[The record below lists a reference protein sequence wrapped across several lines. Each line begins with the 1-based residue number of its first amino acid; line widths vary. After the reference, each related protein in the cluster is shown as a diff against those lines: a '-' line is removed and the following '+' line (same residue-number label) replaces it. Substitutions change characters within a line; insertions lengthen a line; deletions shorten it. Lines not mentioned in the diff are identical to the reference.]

1 MTTFQDQPP
10 QSRRALR
17 EQQLN
22 EHARTDD
29 IDDSAE
35 AARPAPSGR
44 RAQRAEAPAT
54 LVEVPADGREPEHD
68 RVEQEA
74 SADEHH
80 TAETR
85 IDGAEHVTDS
95 AIATPFPFADQVEA
109 TSDDA
114 GQPGFRLRDFS
125 PELGAV
131 RGESSTGE
139 WTPPQISDPSAE
151 NRHDTGAASPI
162 SRRAQ
167 RAEAPA
173 GAESRDSDGDA
184 ERPSFDSLFADLTLA
199 ESPDGADDAPDAAPE
214 HAAESGSADESAAA
228 DAAAPAVDQTA
239 DATGDVPLPAA
250 DATGDVPVSAADA
263 SGDVPVTAA
272 DATGD
277 VPVTAVD
284 ETGDVPVAADAS
296 RPLAES
302 VPNDRPMS
310 RREWRLMR
318 ARAEAEA
325 AAAAT
330 TDAAPESPAE
340 ARPSGDDGRGIPAL
354 VEPTREVH
362 TPLSDAMAEF
372 EALTRSSE
380 GRDPAAESSFPSFP
394 AALAPGYAA
403 RTAPVTTT
411 PRDET
416 PAAVPFQAPELQHT
430 DLPATA
436 SSPRENDTTS
446 DNEPVVDV
454 TRTGEPYDATA
465 RAAETADHVTADQA
479 TSTGESRKSAIDFAP
494 RAGSAPAAA
503 QSAPFSFLVTPP
515 ADATATPPADTAD
528 APRDATTDTGSY
540 IPPVGHWSRQA
551 ELDDENQPIENTL
564 SRDVGG
570 GNVATTTNALVLPM
584 IPARDDFSSVL
595 NATGEIMVTGTIN
608 LPGSVGATGRDSR
621 HYDDP
626 DVDHLFDAYD
636 NEVANTDS
644 APVRAISAVSSH
656 TASRGGIETGRK
668 QSNRTLNVL
677 FVTACVLAVG
687 TVALLVAGF
696 AFNFF

>member
-35 AARPAPSGR
+35 ASRPAPSGR

-54 LVEVPADGREPEHD
+54 LVEVPADGREAEQGGAEQD
-68 RVEQEA
+68 SAEQEA
-74 SADEHH
+74 AAPEHH
-80 TAETR
+80 AAETR
-85 IDGAEHVTDS
+85 IDGAEHDGAEDVGAEHVTDS

-125 PELGAV
+125 PEIGAV

-139 WTPPQISDPSAE
+139 WTPPQISDASTE
-151 NRHDTGAASPI
+151 SRHDSDAASPS

-173 GAESRDSDGDA
+173 SAESRDSDSDA

-199 ESPDGADDAPDAAPE
+199 ESPEGVDDAPDAAPE
-214 HAAESGSADESAAA
+214 HAAESHSAAQVA
-228 DAAAPAVDQTA
+228 DADVVVTGA
-239 DATGDVPLPAA
+239 DRT
-250 DATGDVPVSAADA
+250 
-263 SGDVPVTAA
+263 GDVPVTAA
-272 DATGD
+272 DQ
-277 VPVTAVD
+277 
-284 ETGDVPVAADAS
+284 TGDVPVAADQTGDVPVSADTS
-296 RPLAES
+296 QTTAES
-302 VPNDRPMS
+302 VPSDRPMS

-330 TDAAPESPAE
+330 TDAAPESPAQ

-403 RTAPVTTT
+403 RTAPVRTT
-411 PRDET
+411 PREET
-416 PAAVPFQAPELQHT
+416 PAATPVRAPELRAPELRAPELVAPELPHT
-430 DLPATA
+430 DLPDSADA
-436 SSPRENDTTS
+436 SRRNDTTTDS
-446 DNEPVVDV
+446 ESVVDV
-454 TRTGEPYDATA
+454 TRSGEPYDAA
-465 RAAETADHVTADQA
+465 SDAAETGAQVTADRA
-479 TSTGESRKSAIDFAP
+479 ASTGESRKSVTDFAP
-494 RAGSAPAAA
+494 RAGSAPAVAP
-503 QSAPFSFLVTPP
+503 SAPFSFLVTPP
-515 ADATATPPADTAD
+515 TDAPATTAD
-528 APRDATTDTGSY
+528 VARDATTDTGSY

-656 TASRGGIETGRK
+656 TASRGGLETGRK
-668 QSNRTLNVL
+668 QSNRMLNVL